1 MFSCSIWTYTFKLEM
16 CVTVAVCAVG
26 KAGSVEISCRKL
38 CQVSLGRRFFFLKK
52 KLFYKMTFLF
62 NLVKF
67 LLLMYL
73 TLVSNLAYS
82 HLTCCSVNNT
92 TLLFSKHWLMLEF
105 EVGGTW
111 HSKKRFHDK

>member
-1 MFSCSIWTYTFKLEM
+1 
-16 CVTVAVCAVG
+16 
-26 KAGSVEISCRKL
+26 
-38 CQVSLGRRFFFLKK
+38 
-52 KLFYKMTFLF
+52 MTFLF